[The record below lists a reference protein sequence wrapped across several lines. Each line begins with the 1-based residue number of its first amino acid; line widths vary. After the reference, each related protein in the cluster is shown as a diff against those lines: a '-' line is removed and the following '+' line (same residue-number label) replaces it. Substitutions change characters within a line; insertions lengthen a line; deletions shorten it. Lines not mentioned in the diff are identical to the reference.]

1 MESFAMDNKGYHEE
15 EWERRAKIKR
25 MFSWSDGLP
34 GDGGAGTAG
43 LTNATTMQNNTDAT
57 VDLTTV
63 TSSTVHLATPG
74 LNNPTWNRQQAV
86 SVRHAFK
93 TYGSAKNPNH
103 ILQNLN
109 MTVAKGSIY
118 GLLGASGCGKT
129 TLLSC
134 IVGRRRLNSGE
145 IWVLGG
151 KPGTK
156 GSGVPGKRVGYMPQ
170 EIALYGEF
178 TIRETMMYFGWI
190 FGMCTAEIVERLRF
204 LLQFLDLP
212 SQNRLVKNLSGGQQR
227 RVSFA
232 VALMHDP
239 ELLILD
245 EPTVGVDPLLRQ
257 SIWNHLVQIT
267 KDGNKT
273 VIITTHYIEEARQAH
288 TIGLMRSGRLLAEE
302 APNTLMQI
310 YNCASLEEVFL
321 KLSRQ
326 QGQSAAPAQLNIS
339 NNISLAPLNWGKKD
353 EPVYVTEESGVVGLN
368 FHQSKEALIYDST
381 NGIANHYDI
390 NGRPLSKVKGGSV
403 LECDDCGNF
412 ANCYNIT
419 STGKIKA
426 LLQKNFLR
434 MWRNVGVMLFIF
446 ALPVMQVILFCLAI
460 GRDPE
465 DLKLAIVNKE
475 MFYDN
480 MTCPL
485 ATDCS
490 FTYLSCRY
498 LNFLDKDTITKE
510 YYENLDTAMDAVR
523 KGEVWGTLYFTENF
537 TDALVARM
545 ALGKD
550 SDDETL
556 DQSEIR
562 VWLDMSNQQIGLM
575 LARDLQYSY
584 RDFAKDLLSS
594 CNQNAKLADIPI
606 QFKDPIYGSNDPS
619 FTDFVA
625 PGVILT
631 IVFFLA
637 VALTSSALIVER
649 MEGLLDRSWVAGV
662 SPSEILFSHVV
673 TQFVVMCGQT
683 ALVLIFMILVFDVEC
698 EGPLGWVIIL
708 TILQGLCG
716 MCFGFLISA
725 ICELERNAIQLAL
738 GSFYPTLLLSGV
750 IWPVEGMPTFLR
762 YVSQGL
768 PLTMATTA
776 LRSMLTRGWGIKE
789 SNVHNGFFST
799 IIWIVVFL
807 TISLVVLRFKR
818 G

>member
-1 MESFAMDNKGYHEE
+1 MADYNKDDTKQRE
-15 EWERRAKIKR
+15 KIKK
-25 MFSWSDGLP
+25 MFSWSDGITN
-34 GDGGAGTAG
+34 GDSTADGGGG
-43 LTNATTMQNNTDAT
+43 IINPNFSMNVIQNNAESNI
-57 VDLTTV
+57 DLTMV
-63 TSSTVHLATPG
+63 TTNPVLATPG
-74 LNNPTWNRQQAV
+74 LNSPAWNRQQAV

-93 TYGSAKNPNH
+93 TYGSSKNPNH
-103 ILQNLN
+103 VIQNLS

-134 IVGRRRLNSGE
+134 IVGQRRLNSGE

-178 TIRETMMYFGWI
+178 TIRETMLYFGWI
-190 FGMCTAEIVERLRF
+190 FGMDTAEIVDRLRF

-302 APNTLMQI
+302 SPRALLTM
-310 YNCASLEEVFL
+310 YNCTSLEDVFL
-321 KLSRQ
+321 KLSRR
-326 QGQSAAPAQLNIS
+326 QGQYAQPTTELNIS
-339 NNISLAPLNWGKKD
+339 NNISLASLNWGKKD

-368 FHQSKEALIYDST
+368 FYQSKEVLIHDST
-381 NGIANHYDI
+381 NGVGNHYDLT
-390 NGRPLSKVKGGSV
+390 NKSLHGSKAEST
-403 LECDDCGNF
+403 LECSNF
-412 ANCYNIT
+412 TDCYNIT
-419 STGKIKA
+419 SVGKIRA

-434 MWRNVGVMLFIF
+434 MWRNIGVMLFIF

-460 GRDPE
+460 GRDPIG
-465 DLKLAIVNKE
+465 LKLAIVNHE
-475 MFYDN
+475 VFFEN
-480 MTCPL
+480 MTCPVSEGCDFSL
-485 ATDCS
+485 
-490 FTYLSCRY
+490 LSCRY
-498 LNFLDKDTITKE
+498 LKFLNNDTIIKN
-510 YYENLDTAMDAVR
+510 YYPDPEAAQDAVR
-523 KGEVWGTLYFTENF
+523 KGEAWGMLYFTENF

-545 ALGKD
+545 VLGRD
-550 SDDETL
+550 ADDETL

-562 VWLDMSNQQIGLM
+562 VWLDMSNQQVGLM
-575 LARDLQYSY
+575 LMRDLQYSY
-584 RDFAKDLLSS
+584 RDFAKDLLIACKENS
-594 CNQNAKLADIPI
+594 KLADVPI
-606 QFKDPIYGSNDPS
+606 QFKDPIYGSNEPS

-637 VALTSSALIVER
+637 VALTSSALIIER

-662 SPSEILFSHVV
+662 TPGEILFSHVV

-683 ALVLIFMILVFDVEC
+683 ALVLIFMILVFRVEC
-698 EGPLGWVIIL
+698 KGEIGWVIIL

-716 MCFGFLISA
+716 MCFGFVISA

-750 IWPVEGMPTFLR
+750 IWPIEGMPTVLR

-776 LRSMLTRGWGIKE
+776 LRSMLTRGWSISE
-789 SNVHNGFFST
+789 PDVYNGFIST

-807 TISLVVLRFKR
+807 TISMLVLKFKHK
-818 G
+818 

>member
-1 MESFAMDNKGYHEE
+1 
-15 EWERRAKIKR
+15 
-25 MFSWSDGLP
+25 
-34 GDGGAGTAG
+34 
-43 LTNATTMQNNTDAT
+43 MQNNTDSN

-63 TSSTVHLATPG
+63 TSSTVLATPG

-93 TYGSAKNPNH
+93 SYGSSKNPNH

-134 IVGRRRLNSGE
+134 IVGRRKLNSGE

-302 APNTLMQI
+302 APMTLLQI

-321 KLSRQ
+321 KLSRK
-326 QGQSAAPAQLNIS
+326 QGQRAVPTELNIS

-390 NGRPLSKVKGGSV
+390 NGKPLPSAKGGSV
-403 LECDDCGNF
+403 LECDDCGDF
-412 ANCYNIT
+412 TDCYNIT
-419 STGKIKA
+419 SSGKIKA

-460 GRDPE
+460 GRDPT

-475 MFYDN
+475 MFYEN
-480 MTCPL
+480 MSCPI
-485 ATDCS
+485 ARDCS
-490 FTYLSCRY
+490 FTHLSCRY
-498 LNFLDKDTITKE
+498 LNFLDNDTITKE
-510 YYENLDTAMDAVR
+510 YYRDSDSAMDAVK
-523 KGEVWGTLYFTENF
+523 KGDVWGILYFTENF

-594 CNQNAKLADIPI
+594 CDQNSKLADVPI
-606 QFKDPIYGSNDPS
+606 QFKEPIYGDNDPS

-637 VALTSSALIVER
+637 VALTSSALIIER

-662 SPSEILFSHVV
+662 SPGEILFSHVV

-683 ALVLIFMILVFDVEC
+683 ALVLIFMILVFNVEC
-698 EGPLGWVIIL
+698 KGEIGWVIIL

-716 MCFGFLISA
+716 MCFGFVISA

-768 PLTMATTA
+768 PLTLATTA
-776 LRSMLTRGWGIKE
+776 LRSMLTRGWSISE
-789 SNVHNGFFST
+789 PNVYNGFLAT

-807 TISLVVLRFKR
+807 TISLLVLKFKR

>member
-1 MESFAMDNKGYHEE
+1 MLITETGGGGGGMEGV
-15 EWERRAKIKR
+15 
-25 MFSWSDGLP
+25 
-34 GDGGAGTAG
+34 
-43 LTNATTMQNNTDAT
+43 T
-57 VDLTTV
+57 VDGRNGKPPLQTQQ
-63 TSSTVHLATPG
+63 STV
-74 LNNPTWNRQQAV
+74 WSRRQQAV
-86 SVRHAFK
+86 CVRHAFK
-93 TYGSAKNPNH
+93 HYGSSKHPNH
-103 ILQNLN
+103 VLSNLS
-109 MTVAKGSIY
+109 MTVAKGTIY

-134 IVGRRRLNSGE
+134 IVGRRRLNTGE
-145 IWVLGG
+145 IYVLGG

-178 TIRETMMYFGWI
+178 SIRETMMYFGWI
-190 FGMCTAEIVERLRF
+190 FGMETSEIQDRLEF
-204 LLQFLDLP
+204 LLNFLDLP

-288 TIGLMRSGRLLAEE
+288 AIGLMRSGRLLAEE
-302 APNTLMQI
+302 SPQVLLSMYGCQ
-310 YNCASLEEVFL
+310 SLEEVFL
-321 KLSRQ
+321 KLSRK
-326 QGQSAAPAQLNIS
+326 QGNDNTVPDVNIS
-339 NNISLAPLNWGKKD
+339 NNISLASLNWGKKD

-368 FHQSKEALIYDST
+368 FHQFHQSKEVLIQENT
-381 NGIANHYDI
+381 NGHYDM
-390 NGRPLSKVKGGSV
+390 NGMPQGSKESV
-403 LECDDCGNF
+403 SCDDCAADCCNL
-412 ANCYNIT
+412 T
-419 STGKIKA
+419 TKGKTKA

-460 GRDPE
+460 GRDPTG
-465 DLKLAIVNKE
+465 LHLAIVNQE
-475 MFYDN
+475 MNWDT
-480 MTCPL
+480 MDCPVYHNC
-485 ATDCS
+485 TFQS
-490 FTYLSCRY
+490 LSCRY
-498 LNFLDKDTITKE
+498 INSLRNDTIIKD
-510 YYENLDTAMDAVR
+510 YYQSPDSAIAAVETGDA
-523 KGEVWGTLYFTENF
+523 WGAIYFTDNF

-545 ALGKD
+545 ALGREAD
-550 SDDETL
+550 NETL
-556 DQSEIR
+556 DQSEMR

-575 LARDLQYSY
+575 LNRDLQVAY
-584 RDFAKDLLSS
+584 RDFAQNLL
-594 CNQNAKLADIPI
+594 NACDNNPKLADIPI
-606 QFKDPIYGSNDPS
+606 QFKEPIYGSNDPS
-619 FTDFVA
+619 FTNFVA

-637 VALTSSALIVER
+637 VALTSSALIIER

-662 SPSEILFSHVV
+662 TPLEILFSHVI

-683 ALVLIFMILVFDVEC
+683 ALVLIFMILVFGVEC
-698 EGPLGWVIIL
+698 KGDIFLVIIL

-716 MCFGFLISA
+716 MCFGFVISA

-750 IWPVEGMPTFLR
+750 IWPVEGMPVILR
-762 YVSQGL
+762 YISACL
-768 PLTMATTA
+768 PLTLATTS
-776 LRSMLTRGWGIKE
+776 LRSMLTRGWFITE
-789 SNVHNGFFST
+789 PDVYLGFIST
-799 IIWIVVFL
+799 IIWIVLFL
-807 TISLVVLRFKR
+807 SISMIVLKVKR

>member
-1 MESFAMDNKGYHEE
+1 MTDINKDDIKQKE
-15 EWERRAKIKR
+15 KIKKI
-25 MFSWSDGLP
+25 FSWSDGIINEDNTT
-34 GDGGAGTAG
+34 DGGGG
-43 LTNATTMQNNTDAT
+43 IINPNFSMEVIQNNAESNL
-57 VDLTTV
+57 DLTMV
-63 TSSTVHLATPG
+63 TTNIPLSTPG
-74 LNNPTWNRQQAV
+74 LNNPSWNRQQAV

-93 TYGSAKNPNH
+93 TYGSSKNPNH
-103 ILQNLN
+103 VIQNLS
-109 MTVAKGSIY
+109 MTVSKGSIY

-134 IVGRRRLNSGE
+134 IVGQRRLNSGE

-178 TIRETMMYFGWI
+178 TIRETMLYFGWI
-190 FGMCTAEIVERLRF
+190 FGMETPEIVDRLRF

-257 SIWNHLVQIT
+257 RQKIT
-267 KDGNKT
+267 QN
-273 VIITTHYIEEARQAH
+273 
-288 TIGLMRSGRLLAEE
+288 IGLMRSGRLLAEE
-302 APNTLMQI
+302 SPRALLTM
-310 YNCASLEEVFL
+310 YNCTSLEEVFL
-321 KLSRQ
+321 KLSRR
-326 QGQSAAPAQLNIS
+326 QGQYSQPPTELNIS
-339 NNISLAPLNWGKKD
+339 NNISLASLNWGKKD

-368 FHQSKEALIYDST
+368 FYQSKEVLIHDVT
-381 NGIANHYDI
+381 NGVGNHYDLT
-390 NGRPLSKVKGGSV
+390 NKPLHGSKVDKTM
-403 LECDDCGNF
+403 DCN
-412 ANCYNIT
+412 NYIDCYNIT
-419 STGKIKA
+419 SIGKIRA

-434 MWRNVGVMLFIF
+434 MWRNIGVMLFIF

-460 GRDPE
+460 GRDPIG
-465 DLKLAIVNKE
+465 LKLAIVNHE
-475 MFYDN
+475 MSYEN
-480 MTCPL
+480 MTCPF
-485 ATDCS
+485 TDGCDFS
-490 FTYLSCRY
+490 FLSCRY
-498 LNFLDKDTITKE
+498 LRFLDNETIIKN
-510 YYENLDTAMDAVR
+510 YYPDPGEAQEAVR
-523 KGEVWGTLYFTENF
+523 NGEAWGMLYFTENF

-545 ALGKD
+545 ALGRD

-562 VWLDMSNQQIGLM
+562 VWLDMSNQQVGLM
-575 LARDLQYSY
+575 LMRDLQYSY
-584 RDFAKDLLSS
+584 RDFAKELLTA
-594 CNQNAKLADIPI
+594 CNENSKLADVPI
-606 QFKDPIYGSNDPS
+606 QFKKPIYGSNEPS

-637 VALTSSALIVER
+637 VALTSSALIIER

-662 SPSEILFSHVV
+662 TPGEILFSHVV

-683 ALVLIFMILVFDVEC
+683 ALVLIFMILVFRVEC
-698 EGPLGWVIIL
+698 KGEIGWVIIL

-716 MCFGFLISA
+716 MCFGFVISA

-750 IWPVEGMPTFLR
+750 IWPIEGMPTVLR

-776 LRSMLTRGWGIKE
+776 LRSMLTRGWSISE
-789 SNVHNGFFST
+789 PDVYNGFIST
-799 IIWIVVFL
+799 IAWIVVFL
-807 TISLVVLRFKR
+807 TISMLVLKFKHK
-818 G
+818 

>member
-1 MESFAMDNKGYHEE
+1 MET
-15 EWERRAKIKR
+15 
-25 MFSWSDGLP
+25 
-34 GDGGAGTAG
+34 GGGG
-43 LTNATTMQNNTDAT
+43 GGMEGVT
-57 VDLTTV
+57 VDGRNGKPPLQTQQ
-63 TSSTVHLATPG
+63 STV
-74 LNNPTWNRQQAV
+74 WSRRQQAV
-86 SVRHAFK
+86 CVRHAFK
-93 TYGSAKNPNH
+93 HYGSSKHPNH
-103 ILQNLN
+103 VLSNLS
-109 MTVAKGSIY
+109 MTVAKGTIY

-134 IVGRRRLNSGE
+134 IVGRRRLNTGE
-145 IWVLGG
+145 IYVLGG

-178 TIRETMMYFGWI
+178 SIRETMMYFGWI
-190 FGMCTAEIVERLRF
+190 FGMETSEIQDRLEF
-204 LLQFLDLP
+204 LLNFLDLP

-288 TIGLMRSGRLLAEE
+288 AIGLMRSGRLLAEE
-302 APNTLMQI
+302 SPQVLLSMYGCQ
-310 YNCASLEEVFL
+310 SLEEVFL
-321 KLSRQ
+321 KLSRK
-326 QGQSAAPAQLNIS
+326 QGNDNTVPDVNIS
-339 NNISLAPLNWGKKD
+339 NNISLASLNWGKKD

-368 FHQSKEALIYDST
+368 FHQFHQSKEVLIQENT
-381 NGIANHYDI
+381 NGHYDM
-390 NGRPLSKVKGGSV
+390 NGMPQGSKESV
-403 LECDDCGNF
+403 SCDDCAADCCNL
-412 ANCYNIT
+412 T
-419 STGKIKA
+419 TKGKTKA

-460 GRDPE
+460 GRDPTG
-465 DLKLAIVNKE
+465 LHLAIVNQE
-475 MFYDN
+475 MNWDT
-480 MTCPL
+480 MDCPVYHNC
-485 ATDCS
+485 TFQS
-490 FTYLSCRY
+490 LSCRY
-498 LNFLDKDTITKE
+498 INSLRNDTIIKD
-510 YYENLDTAMDAVR
+510 YYQSPDSAIAAVETGDA
-523 KGEVWGTLYFTENF
+523 WGAIYFTDNF

-545 ALGKD
+545 ALGREAD
-550 SDDETL
+550 NETL
-556 DQSEIR
+556 DQSEMR

-575 LARDLQYSY
+575 LNRDLQVAY
-584 RDFAKDLLSS
+584 RDFAQNLL
-594 CNQNAKLADIPI
+594 NACDNNPKLADIPI
-606 QFKDPIYGSNDPS
+606 QFKEPIYGSNDPS
-619 FTDFVA
+619 FTNFVA

-637 VALTSSALIVER
+637 VALTSSALIIER

-662 SPSEILFSHVV
+662 TPLEILFSHVI

-683 ALVLIFMILVFDVEC
+683 ALVLIFMILVFGVEC
-698 EGPLGWVIIL
+698 KGDIFLVIIL

-716 MCFGFLISA
+716 MCFGFVISA

-750 IWPVEGMPTFLR
+750 IWPVEGMPVILR
-762 YVSQGL
+762 YISACL
-768 PLTMATTA
+768 PLTLATTS
-776 LRSMLTRGWGIKE
+776 LRSMLTRGWFITE
-789 SNVHNGFFST
+789 PDVYLGFIST
-799 IIWIVVFL
+799 IIWIVLFL
-807 TISLVVLRFKR
+807 SISMIVLKVKR